1 MTPTNT
7 SGKMMCNSSNALLS
21 LLFLLLWPIGPA
33 LAILPTGSIDV
44 TSPTTGERFTLLA
57 SQASFGSYP
66 AMGPSSPVNPL
77 MELILP
83 PADDPLLCAET
94 DGTANYTNLHPH
106 RERGRQLSWFGSS
119 SKSNA
124 EENPNRAMLVPR
136 GSCTFERKALSAQR
150 LGATAVILYG
160 TLDSRYA
167 LNRTVLAPNAT
178 DAERKAAADRTYTI
192 DDVLWPGDKYDYDC
206 SYGRAH
212 VPTSLLSFDPLPYNG
227 RYNDAKLTG
236 TLEEGNLCAV
246 HSDPTQAKGKNFAD
260 LCPSK
265 RCLLTGKTNKDGQQT
280 DNGGVQVSDI
290 VGGASGIG
298 GGVGGG
304 GGTTME
310 ACCAWDLHVWL
321 YSDPSIPTWY
331 EPVHIPAFYVTMEE
345 GWQLLA
351 TMAETD
357 SAAAAAVGVTMYAR
371 WAPKYNPSA
380 ALIWALGVLIC
391 FVASYM
397 SASEYRGLRFE
408 AKRRLFEMTIG
419 SSSASSIPSGGP
431 DEGLVGGDRFDD
443 EPQPAP
449 MEADVPSASGSSST
463 STPRSRSRS
472 RSPEERPQQQQQ
484 GHYAPSHAVGAT
496 DADAVSVAA
505 SAAGS
510 VGASSAGASSH
521 ANAPATY
528 QHHESQAARSSFNSQ
543 DESMELTAGH
553 ALGFVVMA
561 SCSLT
566 VLFVFKIYSFVKIMY
581 AFGCSGAMTQMLF
594 FPLWDRIA
602 GKLGLRRKLYQTAFN
617 AGQEFGPVTF
627 LDLLAG
633 ISGYGLGLAWLI
645 TAFYFVH
652 PEEKAFFW
660 IVQDIMGSCMCILFL
675 SIIKLNSIRV
685 AAILLII
692 AFFYDIFFVFVTP
705 LLTKG
710 GKSIM
715 ITVATSGG
723 PPKADPSWCEK
734 YPRDNDCKGGDPLP
748 MLLTV
753 PRLFDYQGGSSLLG
767 LGDIVL
773 PGLLLSFAARF
784 DEAKKLVGL
793 IQTGNTAEIY
803 PRSYNCLTVCCR
815 SLCSGGYLLPVTV
828 AYAVGLCMANVAV
841 YMMQMGQPALLYL
854 VPCCLGTMT
863 FLGWKKGELKEL
875 WDGPNAIRNAD
886 ALLFGEY
893 DYNGPVGHNDCGG
906 DDVDE
911 GNGAEDQFPPTIAQI
926 PPKQEDVASTASTGP
941 LEVVTA
947 AGEGGN
953 AARKRGS
960 KGSGSLL

>member
-1 MTPTNT
+1 MTPT
-7 SGKMMCNSSNALLS
+7 MLS
-21 LLFLLLWPIGPA
+21 LVLFLLWPIGPA
-33 LAILPTGSIDV
+33 MAILPTGSIDV

-66 AMGPSSPVNPL
+66 AMGPSSPANPL

-94 DGTANYTNLHPH
+94 DGKANYTNLNLHG
-106 RERGRQLSWFGSS
+106 RERRDLLSWFGSS
-119 SKSNA
+119 SKSNV
-124 EENPNRAMLVPR
+124 EDNPNRAMLVPR

-167 LNRTVLAPNAT
+167 LNKTILGPNAT
-178 DAERKAAADRTYTI
+178 DAERKAADERTYTI

-246 HSDPTQAKGKNFAD
+246 HSDPSQPKGKNFAD

-265 RCLLTGKTNKDGQQT
+265 RCLLTGKTNKD
-280 DNGGVQVSDI
+280 DNNGGGVQVSDI
-290 VGGASGIG
+290 VGGGAA
-298 GGVGGG
+298 G

-345 GWQLLA
+345 GSQLFA
-351 TMAETD
+351 TMAESD
-357 SAAAAAVGVTMYAR
+357 GAANPAAVGVTMYAR

-380 ALIWALGVLIC
+380 ILIWALGVLVC

-408 AKRRLFEMTIG
+408 AKRRLFEMTVG

-431 DEGLVGGDRFDD
+431 GEGLVGGDRFDD

-449 MEADVPSASGSSST
+449 MEAEVPSASGGSGSAAMNG
-463 STPRSRSRS
+463 TPRSRSRS
-472 RSPEERPQQQQQ
+472 RSPEERLQQQQQQQQ
-484 GHYAPSHAVGAT
+484 GHYAPSHAVGST

-510 VGASSAGASSH
+510 VSAASAGANSN
-521 ANAPATY
+521 ANAAATY
-528 QHHESQAARSSFNSQ
+528 QHYESQAARSSFNSQ

-566 VLFVFKIYSFVKIMY
+566 ILFVFKIYNMVKIMY
-581 AFGCSGAMTQMLF
+581 AFGCSGAMTQVLF
-594 FPLWDRIA
+594 FPLWDRVA
-602 GKLGLRRKLYQTAFN
+602 AKLGLRRKLYRTAFN
-617 AGQEFGPVTF
+617 AGQEFGPVTY

-633 ISGYGLGLAWLI
+633 LSGYGLGLAWLI

-660 IVQDIMGSCMCILFL
+660 IVQDIMGSCVSCDDI
-675 SIIKLNSIRV
+675 
-685 AAILLII
+685 
-692 AFFYDIFFVFVTP
+692 YD
-705 LLTKG
+705 
-710 GKSIM
+710 
-715 ITVATSGG
+715 
-723 PPKADPSWCEK
+723 
-734 YPRDNDCKGGDPLP
+734 
-748 MLLTV
+748 
-753 PRLFDYQGGSSLLG
+753 
-767 LGDIVL
+767 
-773 PGLLLSFAARF
+773 
-784 DEAKKLVGL
+784 
-793 IQTGNTAEIY
+793 
-803 PRSYNCLTVCCR
+803 
-815 SLCSGGYLLPVTV
+815 
-828 AYAVGLCMANVAV
+828 
-841 YMMQMGQPALLYL
+841 LLY
-854 VPCCLGTMT
+854 
-863 FLGWKKGELKEL
+863 
-875 WDGPNAIRNAD
+875 
-886 ALLFGEY
+886 
-893 DYNGPVGHNDCGG
+893 
-906 DDVDE
+906 
-911 GNGAEDQFPPTIAQI
+911 GAGKIVQWAHIS
-926 PPKQEDVASTASTGP
+926 VH
-941 LEVVTA
+941 
-947 AGEGGN
+947 
-953 AARKRGS
+953 
-960 KGSGSLL
+960 